1 MRSIGRFLPV
11 AALFGSAALLLVD
24 LAVSPMFSYRL
35 PQPDFYVYYL
45 AARIGRAHGWGLM
58 YDPSVFRP
66 AITAAVGRYLPYL
79 NPPLLAWIVTP
90 LSWLPYRLAAW
101 LWTGVLGAALVAT
114 WFIAAPGR
122 PPRRLIYLIAAAAA
136 LPVFTSFLFGEVS
149 LVIVAAVAA
158 AWWLADRGCPWTAGL
173 VLAAVSLK
181 PQIAFLVPLA
191 LLAAGH
197 WRVFLGWLGATAV
210 IAGVSLF
217 AVGTQAIRDVRHSLS
232 LAAGTPGP
240 IQVSL
245 LHQLPCPL
253 LTAAAMVAVAG
264 LFVIVVISA
273 AGGRPALPM
282 AAGLVA
288 SALLSPYLNFYD
300 LAGLVL
306 AGWLVLRTN
315 PPMWQRFMLVALY
328 APLYLAPVWPLAT
341 VVGECGWLASLV
353 ILSRLQR
360 DQTLPERHKV
370 AA

>member
-1 MRSIGRFLPV
+1 
-11 AALFGSAALLLVD
+11 
-24 LAVSPMFSYRL
+24 
-35 PQPDFYVYYL
+35 
-45 AARIGRAHGWGLM
+45 
-58 YDPSVFRP
+58 
-66 AITAAVGRYLPYL
+66 
-79 NPPLLAWIVTP
+79 
-90 LSWLPYRLAAW
+90 
-101 LWTGVLGAALVAT
+101 
-114 WFIAAPGR
+114 
-122 PPRRLIYLIAAAAA
+122 
-136 LPVFTSFLFGEVS
+136 VFTSFLFGEVS

-158 AWWLADRGCPWTAGL
+158 AWWLVDRGRPWTAGL
-173 VLAAVSLK
+173 VLAVVSLK

-197 WRVFLGWLGATAV
+197 WRVFLSWLGATGV
-210 IAGVSLF
+210 IAGVSLL

-245 LHQLPCPL
+245 LHQLPWPL
-253 LTAAAMVAVAG
+253 LSAAAVVAVAG

-282 AAGLVA
+282 AAGLLA

-328 APLYLAPVWPLAT
+328 VPLYLAPVWPLAA

-353 ILSRLQR
+353 ILGRLQR
-360 DQTLPERHKV
+360 DQTLPRRHQV